1 MPTQAEMG
9 AVLRETIPSLISK
22 TLASSASAR
31 VLEAQLGDIMEAME
45 NSLRLRDSARLSQ
58 NPLSPTPNRDDER
71 G

>member
-31 VLEAQLGDIMEAME
+31 VLEAQLGDIVEAME
-45 NSLRLRDSARLSQ
+45 NSLRLRDSTSQ
-58 NPLSPTPNRDDER
+58 NPLSPTPNRDNER